1 MKLCSEYPCPNEAK
15 YRIGGFEDYDT
26 YCLEHWAIEQK
37 DAVTA
42 LREQIAREIEAKCVE
57 NHHQG
62 NDDGMGALTSDPS
75 VIYYPETFRVW
86 PRVSTTLG

>member
-1 MKLCSEYPCPNEAK
+1 MGMKLCSEYPCPNEAK

-42 LREQIAREIEAKCVE
+42 LREQIAREIFEIGIPELPQGHE
-57 NHHQG
+57 NNSMFKAIKTAQEVMRLRAADKARG
-62 NDDGMGALTSDPS
+62 K
-75 VIYYPETFRVW
+75 
-86 PRVSTTLG
+86 